1 MSKKLT
7 LLFLILFAPAVLAQ
21 GVKAPQRAGTWE
33 ATVAAQYQGSEG
45 IGDAQGPGIDFR
57 SSTGLGLGLSWNY
70 TNHFAISADLLFN
83 KPGYEARYL
92 VDPQPAGDEN
102 IESISHKANFFT
114 PQLRA
119 TWYFLEGPITPFV
132 EGAVGY
138 TYIDSNVADGPPVTS
153 CWWDPWLW
161 RYVCSSFYNTYSD
174 WNLSYAAG
182 AGLRW
187 DVSDVI
193 ALRAAYTMRAV
204 DLKGPDPSF
213 DVYQFELLW
222 RF

>member
-7 LLFLILFAPAVLAQ
+7 LLLLILVAPVALAQ
-21 GVKAPQRAGTWE
+21 GGTVPQRAGTWE
-33 ATVAAQYQGSEG
+33 ATFAVQNQGSEG
-45 IGDAQGPGIDFR
+45 VGDAQGAGIDFR
-57 SSTGLGLGLSWNY
+57 SNTGIGLGLTWNY

-92 VDPQPAGDEN
+92 VEPQPAGDGN

-119 TWYFLEGPITPFV
+119 TWYFLEGPITRFV
-132 EGAVGY
+132 EGAIGY
-138 TYIDSNVADGPPVTS
+138 TYVDSNVADGPPIRS

-161 RYVCSSFYNTYSD
+161 RYVCSNYYSTYSD
-174 WNLSYAAG
+174 WNMSYAAG

-187 DVSDVI
+187 DVNEAL
-193 ALRAAYTMRAV
+193 ALRAAYTMRSIN
-204 DLKGPDPSF
+204 LKGSDPNF
-213 DVYQFELLW
+213 DVYQFELIW